1 MNKKELR
8 INAQKLRKAL
18 SVFEVSEKS
27 NEIMDRL
34 IPLLEGK
41 KLIGIYMPLE
51 NEVDVTSLLF
61 MYDSLGIPRIRN
73 NEEMDFF
80 LIHSAMDVE
89 VGTFGVLEPTTN
101 VWIKPEDFDVIIV
114 PAVAFDGNKHRIG
127 HGRGYYDR
135 YLKNTNAL
143 KIAVA
148 YDCQYVEHIEAEEH
162 DVMMDYIVTESQVY

>member
-18 SVFEVSEKS
+18 SVFEVSDKS

-80 LIHSAMDVE
+80 LIHSPMEVE
-89 VGTFGVLEPTTN
+89 KGMFNVLEPTSN
-101 VWIKPEDFDVIIV
+101 IWIRPEDFDAIV
-114 PAVAFDGNKHRIG
+114 CPLVAFDENKNRLG

-135 YLKNTNAL
+135 YLANTKAL
-143 KIAVA
+143 KIGVA
-148 YDCQYVEHIEAEEH
+148 YECQKVDLIEVNAT
-162 DVMMDYIVTESQVY
+162 DIAMDYIITEAKTY

>member
-8 INAQKLRKAL
+8 IKAQKRRKEL
-18 SVFEVSEKS
+18 SVYEVSEKS

-41 KLIGIYMPLE
+41 KVIGIYMPLE

-61 MYDSLGIPRIRN
+61 MYDSLGIPKIRN

-80 LIHSAMDVE
+80 LIHGAMDVE

-101 VWIKPEDFDVIIV
+101 VWIKPEDFEVIIV
-114 PAVAFDGNKHRIG
+114 PAVAFDKNKHRIG

-135 YLKNTNAL
+135 YLTDL
-143 KIAVA
+143 DVYKIGICFKEQIGDDIPIDK
-148 YDCQYVEHIEAEEH
+148 YDVK
-162 DVMMDYIVTESQVY
+162 MDELIVG